1 MNYSMRFRRFIIGTG
16 ASALLFATLVAQGQ
30 PVAITEFVASNDHGL
45 IDGEGNASDWI
56 ELYNGGPGLV
66 SLDGWCLTDD
76 RADPLGPPRP

>member
-1 MNYSMRFRRFIIGTG
+1 M
-16 ASALLFATLVAQGQ
+16 LLFATLVAQGQ